1 MYYTPPVLILG
12 IDLKAAKYR
21 AIKAT
26 LAEHEISVIEVSEDS
41 KKWRDS
47 TKLLGVLKIV

>member
-21 AIKAT
+21 AINAT
-26 LAEHEISVIEVSEDS
+26 LAERETSAFEVSENS
-41 KKWRDS
+41 KK
-47 TKLLGVLKIV
+47 